1 MILLSGF
8 LAHMQLLLWS
18 YNIEVPAHVMKPM
31 LKALRAILHTPTHS
45 THLIKEKK
53 AVHATIT
60 TCIRAYLFFSSFF
73 KFLDARLEHIILS

>member
-1 MILLSGF
+1 MILLSWF

-18 YNIEVPAHVMKPM
+18 YNIEVPAHVMKSM

-53 AVHATIT
+53 AVHAT
-60 TCIRAYLFFSSFF
+60 CIRAYLFFSSFF